1 MGATAVTVIAALA
14 LCPIKLALILAL
26 PAATPVTTPVTL
38 IVATVGDA
46 LDHVADPLM
55 LAVVPSLYTTVAV
68 SCCVPP
74 TATEAVGGV
83 TASDTTVG
91 AVAITVIIE
100 LATLPETVAVIVAD
114 PVATA
119 VTRPFLTV
127 ATAGFELVHVAK
139 VFMLAV
145 EPSLYFPV
153 AFNCCVAPTA
163 SGTADGL
170 IETESRVSEGVGVG
184 LELGDPPQLMMI
196 DVHRTTAGRARR
208 MRHI

>member
-1 MGATAVTVIAALA
+1 
-14 LCPIKLALILAL
+14 
-26 PAATPVTTPVTL
+26 L

-46 LDHVADPLM
+46 LDHVADPLT

-91 AVAITVIIE
+91 AVPITVIIE
-100 LATLPETVAVIVAD
+100 LATLPEMVAVIVAD
-114 PVATA
+114 PVDTA
-119 VTRPFLTV
+119 VTSPFFTV
-127 ATAGFELVHVAK
+127 ATAVFELDQVAMA
-139 VFMLAV
+139 FMLTV
-145 EPSLYFPV
+145 VPSLNLPV

-170 IETESRVSEGVGVG
+170 IETDTKDFVSVGVG
-184 LELGDPPQLMMI
+184 LELEDPPQLMMI